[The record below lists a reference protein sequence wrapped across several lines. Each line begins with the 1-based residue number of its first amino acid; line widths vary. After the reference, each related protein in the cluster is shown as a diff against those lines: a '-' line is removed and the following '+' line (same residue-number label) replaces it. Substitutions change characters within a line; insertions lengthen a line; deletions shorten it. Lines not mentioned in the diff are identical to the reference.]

1 MAWTSQKHMILRRD
15 GMNKREKKLYKKNLN
30 DPDNHDGMI
39 SHLEPDILEFEV
51 KQALGSITMNRAS
64 EGDEIL
70 TELFQFLKDNAVKV
84 LHSICQQMW
93 KPQQW
98 PQDQKQ

>member
-1 MAWTSQKHMILRRD
+1 
-15 GMNKREKKLYKKNLN
+15 
-30 DPDNHDGMI
+30 
-39 SHLEPDILEFEV
+39 
-51 KQALGSITMNRAS
+51 MNRAS

-98 PQDQKQ
+98 PQD